1 MKLLKYISFVFTLG
15 LLGAGHVCA
24 QQPQSAGYVPPV
36 GVEKLGKV
44 NFPTSCSPAVQQQ
57 FERGV
62 AMLHSYWFTEG
73 GKAFRA
79 IQQQD
84 PTCAMAHW

>member
-1 MKLLKYISFVFTLG
+1 MKPLELISLAFALS

-24 QQPQSAGYVPPV
+24 QQPQSAGYAPPA

-44 NFPTSCSPAVQQQ
+44 NFPTSCTPAVQQQ

-73 GKAFRA
+73 NKTFEA
-79 IQQQD
+79 ILRED
-84 PTCAMAHW
+84 